1 MNGTNPAEIRR
12 AANPTMVNLRI
23 GAREAHMTSSRDEL
37 TAAVSLPEFLSTH
50 EVGKLSIDNRRLI
63 VQQAL
68 LLLEQNYALL
78 PFKVA
83 RYGINPLQRLRLM
96 QVRLGRPGT
105 LEPELSFHAE
115 LVDIYNSLR
124 DLHTRYTLPRP
135 FDAAAAFL
143 PFLLKEFIED
153 GRRRYLVG
161 KRQPK
166 DPEIPHA
173 TFRFGV
179 EVTQWNGVPIA
190 RAIERFAERFPG
202 ANSEA
207 RHARAVQRFT
217 FRSLGFGPPPDE
229 ELLTIGYVDH
239 QGQNRQINLEWSV
252 SSFAPG
258 SSDAAE
264 AEDLDFPLGFDVEGV
279 RVARLRTLLFAPE
292 FIDAEETD
300 EPVAAAPEGISVCP
314 QWSTVFEARRVAAAG
329 RVFGHLRIRTFLP
342 PVSGIGW
349 LVGFVQEFIRLLG
362 KLPQDGLVV
371 DIRGNLGGDIR
382 ASELCLQALTA
393 RPVEP
398 EPAQFAA
405 TMLNLRI
412 CRAHAAVPGEGLEP
426 WLKSMEQALETGA
439 AYSAA
444 VPLTRPDLLAKVP
457 QSYFGPVVLVTDAL
471 CYSAADIFAAGF
483 QDNGIGLVLGIDGNT
498 GAGGG
503 EIWGMANL
511 LGSLPTEVPFQPLPG
526 GADLSVAIRRVLR
539 VGPKNAGAAL
549 EDYGVVPDERHETTR
564 DDVMNDD
571 AHLMV
576 TAAGLLGRGTP
587 RRFDV
592 ALSEAGGE
600 LTTTIDALG
609 VDRADVIVDGRP
621 RLTVDLGGNPGPV
634 LVPGAG
640 TPKMVRIA
648 GYDRGL
654 LVAARSFLRK
664 GQTLQLRTTFEIP
677 FLGPA
682 PSPCRL

>member
-1 MNGTNPAEIRR
+1 MA
-12 AANPTMVNLRI
+12 
-23 GAREAHMTSSRDEL
+23 SSHDEP
-37 TAAVSLPEFLSTH
+37 TAAVSLPEFLSTN
-50 EVGKLSIDNRRLI
+50 EVGRLSIDNRRLI

-96 QVRLGRPGT
+96 QARLGRPGKP
-105 LEPELSFHAE
+105 EPEVSFHAE

-124 DLHTRYTLPRP
+124 DLHTRYILPRP
-135 FDAAAAFL
+135 FSAAVAFL
-143 PFLLKEFIED
+143 PFLVKEFIED

-161 KRQPK
+161 RRRADQ
-166 DPEIPHA
+166 PEIGHP

-179 EVTQWNGVPIA
+179 EVTQWNGVPMA
-190 RAIERFAERFPG
+190 RAIERFAERIPG
-202 ANSEA
+202 ANPEA
-207 RHARAVQRFT
+207 RHARAVERFT
-217 FRSLGFGPPPDE
+217 LRSLGFGPPPDE
-229 ELLTIGYVDH
+229 ELLTIDYVDH
-239 QGQNRQINLEWSV
+239 QGENRQIGLKWSV

-264 AEDLDFPLGFDVEGV
+264 AAALDVPLGFDIEGV

-292 FIDAEETD
+292 FIVAEETG
-300 EPVAAAPEGISVCP
+300 EPVVAGPEGVSVRP
-314 QWSTVFEARRVAAAG
+314 EWSTVFEARRVTAG
-329 RVFGHLRIRTFLP
+329 DGVFGHLRIRTFVP
-342 PVSGIGW
+342 PVSGIDGV
-349 LVGFVQEFIRLLG
+349 VGFVREFIRLLG
-362 KLPQDGLVV
+362 ELPQDGLVV
-371 DIRGNLGGDIR
+371 DIRGNLGGAIL

-405 TMLNLRI
+405 TLLNLRI
-412 CRAHAAVPGEGLEP
+412 CRANENLTA
-426 WLKSMEQALETGA
+426 WLPSMEQALETGA

-444 VPLTRPDLLAKVP
+444 VPFTPPDLLARVP
-457 QSYFGPVVLVTDAL
+457 QSYFGPVVLVTDAR

-503 EIWGMANL
+503 NIWKLPDL
-511 LGSLPTEVPFQPLPG
+511 LGSLPTEEDFPFRPLPG
-526 GADLSVAIRRVLR
+526 GADLSLVIRRVLR
-539 VGPKNAGAAL
+539 VGPNAGTPL

-564 DDVMNDD
+564 NDVMNDD
-571 AHLMV
+571 ADLML
-576 TAAGLLGRGTP
+576 TAAGLLGRGTL
-587 RRFDV
+587 RRFDL

-600 LTTTIDALG
+600 LTASFEALG

-634 LVPGAG
+634 AVPGAG

-648 GYDRGL
+648 GYDREV
-654 LVAARSFLRK
+654 LVAARTFVRK
-664 GQTLQLRTTFEIP
+664 GQALQLRTTFEIP
-677 FLGPA
+677 
-682 PSPCRL
+682 S